1 MDFPLVNFD
10 PVTGVAFVGI
20 PTVPRRVVGLNKLV
34 QIVVIAILKNG
45 GQAVIDPEQGS
56 GLRAMI
62 GYFNYTTPTEIQ
74 VEVLKRVKLIEKQII
89 SNQNGFD
96 LAASEKLVSLKVM
109 QVATDPATG
118 ATAVKLKVNN
128 QAGQSTTLVV

>member
-1 MDFPLVNFD
+1 MDFPLVTFD
-10 PVTGVAFVGI
+10 PITGMAMIGV
-20 PTVPRRVVGLNKLV
+20 PTVPRRVVGINKLV

-45 GQAVIDPEQGS
+45 GQAVIDPDQGS

-62 GYFNYTTPTEIQ
+62 GQFNYTEPTAIQ
-74 VEVLKRVKLIEKQII
+74 VEVLKRIQLIEKQII
-89 SNQNGFD
+89 ANQANFT
-96 LAASEKLVSLKVM
+96 LPSSEKLVSLKIL

-118 ATAVKLKVNN
+118 ATAVKIKVNN